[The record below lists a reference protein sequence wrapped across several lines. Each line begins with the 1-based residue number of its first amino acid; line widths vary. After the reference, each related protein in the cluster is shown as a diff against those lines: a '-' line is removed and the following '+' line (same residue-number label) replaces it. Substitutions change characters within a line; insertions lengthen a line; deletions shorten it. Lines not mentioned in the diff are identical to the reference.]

1 VQQQEVLVLED
12 MVELVEHPI
21 HLAVANALVKL
32 ELVELVEMQKE
43 EMRLEEMVE
52 LVEMQK
58 EVMRLEEMVELVEMQ
73 KEVMRLEEMVELVEK
88 H

>member
-1 VQQQEVLVLED
+1 MLLPD
-12 MVELVEHPI
+12 MVLSVLDCI
-21 HLAVANALVKL
+21 NVVFSSALVTL
-32 ELVELVEMQKE
+32 EMVELVEMQKE

-73 KEVMRLEEMVELVEK
+73 QEVMRLEEMVELVEK